1 MRDFYSRKLF
11 MEISDIHIFLYKMWV
26 FAEDAGII
34 YVFVENAGI
43 MRVY

>member
-1 MRDFYSRKLF
+1 MIY
-11 MEISDIHIFLYKMWV
+11 IFVLYKMWV

-43 MRVY
+43 MRVF